1 MHPKLL
7 LLFFICFFVS
17 STLADTQLIEPIGI
31 YKTIDITEAKDATH
45 TLANGTSEDKQKVIS
60 DVINSS
66 EKYSPPVLY
75 AVSNEF
81 AKNNQL
87 DEALFWFYAAQL
99 RASGDA
105 KLSAD
110 PSSASGVMLL
120 NSSMNANTRKHQF
133 TVVDKLEGIVD
144 SAISWDIKTLRK
156 YDTRWI
162 SVYGSKAMRHARF
175 GEPAPTDLSI
185 PAADWE
191 STLTKAREE
200 WHQGFI
206 KALPMIKNAASKKQY

>member
-1 MHPKLL
+1 MNPKLL
-7 LLFFICFFVS
+7 LLIFIYFLVGS
-17 STLADTQLIEPIGI
+17 ALADTQLIETTGI
-31 YKTIDITEAKDATH
+31 YKTIDITVAKNATQI
-45 TLANGTSEDKQKVIS
+45 LANGVSEDKQKIIA
-60 DVINSS
+60 DVLTSP

-105 KLSAD
+105 KISAD
-110 PSSASGVMLL
+110 PTSASGVMLL

-133 TVVDKLEGIVD
+133 TIVDKLEVIVD
-144 SAISWDIKTLRK
+144 SAVSWDIKTLRK
-156 YDTRWI
+156 YDHRWI
-162 SVYGSKAMRHARF
+162 NLYGSKAMRNARF
-175 GEPAPTDLSI
+175 GEPAPTELSI
-185 PAADWE
+185 PEAEWGT
-191 STLTKAREE
+191 TLTKTRDE

-206 KALPMIKNAASKKQY
+206 RALPMIKNAASKNNN